1 MITLAVDLFLPIYF
15 TIIGVHYTATTLG
28 LKQRDGKTRIHY
40 GERGSKTWTI
50 RWVFNS
56 FRFAILALMVARLLL
71 PELDSLILLKIEFAA
86 EQSVRALGALTML
99 VSFFMISYTH
109 AYMASQWQSG
119 VDTQSFQLLD
129 RGPYQICRHPLF
141 CAVILGML
149 GFALALP
156 SLFTLVC
163 LAAGVWALV
172 RQAHEEER
180 QLLQQ
185 PEYRSYV
192 QQTARWPLGPLQSR

>member
-71 PELDSLILLKIEFAA
+71 PELDSLVLLKIEFAA
-86 EQSVRALGALTML
+86 EQAIRALGALTML

-119 VDTQSFQLLD
+119 VDTQSFKLLD
-129 RGPYQICRHPLF
+129 KGPYRICRHPLF

-192 QQTARWPLGPLQSR
+192 QQTARWPLGLLQSR

>member
-71 PELDSLILLKIEFAA
+71 PELDSLVLLKIEFAA
-86 EQSVRALGALTML
+86 EQAIRALGALTML

-129 RGPYQICRHPLF
+129 KGPYRICRHPLF

-192 QQTARWPLGPLQSR
+192 QQTARWPLGLLQSR